1 MKKLGVF
8 LIILVFTLFLV
19 LAQNGDSNDSDNDG
33 PPLTDD
39 VDRAYQ
45 CLSDLI
51 DEKSEGDISLQEA
64 IFSTLALGSPV
75 RPINAHVYH
84 LD

>member
-8 LIILVFTLFLV
+8 LIILVFMSFLV
-19 LAQNGDSNDSDNDG
+19 LAQNNGSNDSDDDS

-45 CLSDLI
+45 CLQDLI
-51 DEKSEGDISLQEA
+51 DEKSEGDISLQEV
-64 IFSTLALGSPV
+64 IFSTLALVS
-75 RPINAHVYH
+75 
-84 LD
+84 